1 MDGYMDGFKEEEEE
15 EEEHDEDANHL
26 CWCKIGDTSH
36 WS

>member
-1 MDGYMDGFKEEEEE
+1 MDGYMDGFKEEEE